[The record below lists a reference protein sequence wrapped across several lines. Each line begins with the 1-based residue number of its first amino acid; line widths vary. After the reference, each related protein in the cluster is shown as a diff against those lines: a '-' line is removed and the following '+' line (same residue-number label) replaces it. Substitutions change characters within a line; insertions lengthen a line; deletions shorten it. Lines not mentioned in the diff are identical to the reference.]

1 MVQWLVHLL
10 HKQKVGVHFPVV
22 TQVIVPQVF
31 SDFVGDRHTHLINT
45 PPKYYGPGQ
54 GRTGR
59 TIDTSPVPPLP
70 HPQFKTSMLC
80 INVYHHTQL
89 LL

>member
-1 MVQWLVHLL
+1 MGKKRKKKIKGKREGRGRKKL
-10 HKQKVGVHFPVV
+10 
-22 TQVIVPQVF
+22 
-31 SDFVGDRHTHLINT
+31 VGDRHTHLINT

>member
-1 MVQWLVHLL
+1 M
-10 HKQKVGVHFPVV
+10 
-22 TQVIVPQVF
+22 TEVIVPQVF

-59 TIDTSPVPPLP
+59 TIDTGPVSPCPPSPPPPIQNIHALYKRLP
-70 HPQFKTSMLC
+70 PYSAVTVNDVCTRTF
-80 INVYHHTQL
+80 N
-89 LL
+89 